1 MICKLCGQ
9 TINEAVTDGKLKCS
23 HCGLY
28 VFFDGEGNELG
39 YSMTD
44 SLHAEAE
51 ETAEAEVKAEA
62 EAVADKEEVIPRAVI
77 DPKKLVRILISACLS
92 LVLVIVTVI
101 GYSNISKEYLA
112 PLGALRSAEKQINNG
127 EALKAYNTLLPFK
140 DDPRISEM
148 LSRFV
153 FKPSHKKTLSDDI
166 YYEYYPNGLL
176 KSEVNL
182 YSNNNYASI
191 TLYIYNGQGT
201 LIREELYAYDPNEK
215 TAEALE
221 QVHFYEYNERGLLI
235 KEYSAF
241 SNGALGAETE
251 YVYDEKDRMI
261 TAKYGDTFEETFEYD
276 ELDRIIRKNTTWSET
291 VYTYDENGNRITEDV
306 RSLTDPK
313 DDMFTKRT
321 FDKYGN
327 VLSEV
332 SSGFYANG
340 ETIYEY
346 KYDEFGNVL
355 KQYTINKNG
364 SKQARMIYEGYICFY
379 VQG

>member
-1 MICKLCGQ
+1 M
-9 TINEAVTDGKLKCS
+9 
-23 HCGLY
+23 
-28 VFFDGEGNELG
+28 
-39 YSMTD
+39 
-44 SLHAEAE
+44 
-51 ETAEAEVKAEA
+51 
-62 EAVADKEEVIPRAVI
+62 
-77 DPKKLVRILISACLS
+77 
-92 LVLVIVTVI
+92 
-101 GYSNISKEYLA
+101 
-112 PLGALRSAEKQINNG
+112 
-127 EALKAYNTLLPFK
+127 
-140 DDPRISEM
+140 
-148 LSRFV
+148 
-153 FKPSHKKTLSDDI
+153 
-166 YYEYYPNGLL
+166 
-176 KSEVNL
+176 
-182 YSNNNYASI
+182 
-191 TLYIYNGQGT
+191 
-201 LIREELYAYDPNEK
+201 
-215 TAEALE
+215 
-221 QVHFYEYNERGLLI
+221 I